1 MKHFILYN
9 LIIALAAISIISCA
23 KETIKEDTNHIKDT
37 TKRNFFDLSQESIS
51 LEKEEKTINIDITT
65 DINYSIKNEFS
76 WINITLEKDS
86 ANVVPNEP
94 VAILE
99 TTASYEDFILLEN
112 SSNVFKEAFRKDS
125 IPKQNLFRMSMQLGS
140 IQPYFS
146 TFIKSLDDYNNF
158 MEADYHTKK
167 IAILNKQLEEQK
179 SILVLGGSQ
188 LQGLSEQYLLAKT
201 GFDRDSVLFEQKAIS
216 QADLEQSKIKR
227 LSSSQSL
234 DNMKGAVANMRL
246 GILQSEQSI
255 FELKQDKNEK
265 LQQLKRSLIGNF
277 DNLSSQMAE
286 WLQTYVLVSPIYG
299 RVSYSRY
306 WQKNQNV
313 SAGDV
318 VLAVIPE
325 ERAGVAGKIYLPLQ
339 GSGKVKLNQKV
350 NIKLDNFPYM
360 EYGMIEGRI
369 RGMSSVPVEIDGVKV
384 IALEIE
390 FLNGLTSNY
399 GIELNSGE
407 EMSGIADIITE
418 DISLFQRLV
427 NPLRHLFKSRIM

>member
-1 MKHFILYN
+1 MRKRKEIELHSEEVNDIL
-9 LIIALAAISIISCA
+9 SRPPKWIISWGVSLIF
-23 KETIKEDTNHIKDT
+23 TIVVILVTGSV
-37 TKRNFFDLSQESIS
+37 FFRYPEIITAPITVSSGNMPVRLKARINGKLVS
-51 LEKEEKTINIDITT
+51 L
-65 DINYSIKNEFS
+65 
-76 WINITLEKDS
+76 LVKDS

-99 TTASYEDFILLEN
+99 TAASYEDFILLEN

-158 MEADYHTKK
+158 MDADYHTKK
-167 IAILNKQLEEQK
+167 ITILNKQLEEQK

-227 LSSSQSL
+227 LSSRQSL
-234 DNMKGAVANMRL
+234 DNMKGTVANMRL

-286 WLQTYVLVSPIYG
+286 WLQMYVLVSPIYG

>member
-1 MKHFILYN
+1 MRKRKEIELHSEEVNDIL
-9 LIIALAAISIISCA
+9 SRPPKWIISWGVSLIF
-23 KETIKEDTNHIKDT
+23 TIVVILVTGSV
-37 TKRNFFDLSQESIS
+37 FFRYPEIITAPITVSSGNMPVRLKARINGKLVS
-51 LEKEEKTINIDITT
+51 L
-65 DINYSIKNEFS
+65 
-76 WINITLEKDS
+76 LVKDS

-94 VAILE
+94 IAILE
-99 TTASYEDFILLEN
+99 TTTSYEDFILLEN

-158 MEADYHTKK
+158 MDADYHTKK
-167 IAILNKQLEEQK
+167 IAIHNKQLEEQK
-179 SILVLGGSQ
+179 SILVLGESQ
-188 LQGLSEQYLLAKT
+188 LQGLSEQYLLAKK

-216 QADLEQSKIKR
+216 QSDLEQSKINR
-227 LSSSQSL
+227 LSSRQSL
-234 DNMKGAVANMRL
+234 YNMKGTVANMRL

-255 FELKQDKNEK
+255 FELKQDKEEK

-277 DNLSSQMAE
+277 DNLSSKMAE
-286 WLQTYVLVSPIYG
+286 WLQTYVLVSPIFG
-299 RVSYSRY
+299 RVSYNRY
-306 WQKNQNV
+306 WQENQNV

-318 VLAVIPE
+318 VLVVIPE

-339 GSGKVKLNQKV
+339 GSGKVKLNQMV

-384 IALEIE
+384 IALEID

>member
-1 MKHFILYN
+1 MRKRKEIELHSEEVNDIL
-9 LIIALAAISIISCA
+9 SRPPKWIISWGVSLIF
-23 KETIKEDTNHIKDT
+23 TIVVILVTGSV
-37 TKRNFFDLSQESIS
+37 FFRYPEIITAPITVSSGNMPVRLKARINGKLVS
-51 LEKEEKTINIDITT
+51 L
-65 DINYSIKNEFS
+65 
-76 WINITLEKDS
+76 LVKDS

-99 TTASYEDFILLEN
+99 TTTSYEDFILLEN
-112 SSNVFKEAFRKDS
+112 SCNVFKEAFRKDS

-158 MEADYHTKK
+158 MDADYHTKK
-167 IAILNKQLEEQK
+167 IVILNKQLEEQK

-216 QADLEQSKIKR
+216 QADIEQSKIKR
-227 LSSSQSL
+227 LSSRQSL
-234 DNMKGAVANMRL
+234 DNMKGTVANMRL

-255 FELKQDKNEK
+255 FELKQGKNEK

-384 IALEIE
+384 IALEID

>member
-1 MKHFILYN
+1 MRKRKKIELHSEEVSDILS
-9 LIIALAAISIISCA
+9 LPPKWIISWGVSLIF
-23 KETIKEDTNHIKDT
+23 TIVLILVTGSM
-37 TKRNFFDLSQESIS
+37 FFRYPEIITAPITVSSGNMAVRLKARINGKLVS
-51 LEKEEKTINIDITT
+51 L
-65 DINYSIKNEFS
+65 
-76 WINITLEKDS
+76 LVKDS
-86 ANVVPNEP
+86 AKVGPNEP

-99 TTASYEDFILLEN
+99 TTTSYEDFIFLEN
-112 SSNVFKEAFRKDS
+112 SCNVFKEAIRKDS

-146 TFIKSLDDYNNF
+146 SFIKSLDDYNNF
-158 MEADYHTKK
+158 MDADYHTKK
-167 IAILNKQLEEQK
+167 ISILNKQLKEQK

-188 LQGLSEQYLLAKT
+188 LQDLNEQYLLAKA

-227 LSSSQSL
+227 LSTRQSL
-234 DNMKGAVANMRL
+234 DNIKGTVANMRH
-246 GILQSEQSI
+246 GILQSELSI
-255 FELKQDKNEK
+255 FELNQDKNETQ
-265 LQQLKRSLIGNF
+265 QQLKISLIGNF
-277 DNLSSQMAE
+277 DNLSSQMEE
-286 WLQTYVLVSPIYG
+286 WRQTYVLVSPVYG
-299 RVSYSRY
+299 RISYSRY
-306 WQKNQNV
+306 WQENQNV
-313 SAGDV
+313 SAGDI
-318 VLAVIPE
+318 VLVVIPE
-325 ERAGVAGKIYLPLQ
+325 ERAGVVGKIYLPLQ
-339 GSGKVKLNQKV
+339 GAGKVKLKQKV

-418 DISLFQRLV
+418 NISLFQRLV
-427 NPLRHLFKSRIM
+427 NPIRHLFKSRII

>member
-1 MKHFILYN
+1 MRKRKEIELHSEEVNDIL
-9 LIIALAAISIISCA
+9 SRPPKWIISWGVSLIF
-23 KETIKEDTNHIKDT
+23 TIVVILVTGSV
-37 TKRNFFDLSQESIS
+37 FFRYPEIITAPITVSSGNMPVRLKARINGKLVS
-51 LEKEEKTINIDITT
+51 L
-65 DINYSIKNEFS
+65 
-76 WINITLEKDS
+76 LVKDS

-158 MEADYHTKK
+158 MDADYHTKK
-167 IAILNKQLEEQK
+167 IVILNKQLEEQK

-188 LQGLSEQYLLAKT
+188 LEGLSEQYLLAKT

-227 LSSSQSL
+227 LSSRQSL
-234 DNMKGAVANMRL
+234 DNMKGTVANMRL

>member
-1 MKHFILYN
+1 MKKRKEIELHSEEVNDILSRPPKWIIN
-9 LIIALAAISIISCA
+9 WGVSLIFTIVVILVAGSVFFRYPKIITAPIIVSSGNMPVRLKA
-23 KETIKEDTNHIKDT
+23 RINGKIV
-37 TKRNFFDLSQESIS
+37 S
-51 LEKEEKTINIDITT
+51 L
-65 DINYSIKNEFS
+65 
-76 WINITLEKDS
+76 LVKDS
-86 ANVVPNEP
+86 ANVKPNEP
-94 VAILE
+94 VALLE
-99 TTASYEDFILLEN
+99 TTTSYEDFILLES

-125 IPKQNLFRMSMQLGS
+125 IPKQNLFRMNMQLGS

-158 MEADYHTKK
+158 MDADYHAKK

-179 SILVLGGSQ
+179 SILVLGKSQ
-188 LQGLSEQYLLAKT
+188 LRGLSEQYLLAKT

-216 QADLEQSKIKR
+216 KADLEQSKMKR
-227 LSSSQSL
+227 LSSRQLL
-234 DNMKGAVANMRL
+234 DNMNGTVASMRL

-265 LQQLKRSLIGNF
+265 LLQLKRSLIGNF

-286 WLQTYVLVSPIYG
+286 WLQTYVIVSPIYG

-306 WQKNQNV
+306 WQENQNV

-318 VLAVIPE
+318 VLSVIPE
-325 ERAGVAGKIYLPLQ
+325 VRAGVIGRIYLPLQ
-339 GSGKVKLNQKV
+339 GLGKVKLNQKV
-350 NIKLDNFPYM
+350 NIKLDNFHYM

-369 RGMSSVPVEIDGVKV
+369 RGMSSVPVEIDGLKV

-390 FLNGLTSNY
+390 FPNGLTSNY

-418 DISLFQRLV
+418 EVSLFQRLV
-427 NPLRHLFKSRIM
+427 NPIRYLFKSRIM

>member
-1 MKHFILYN
+1 MRKRKEIELHSEEVNDIL
-9 LIIALAAISIISCA
+9 SRPPKWIISWGVSLIF
-23 KETIKEDTNHIKDT
+23 TIVVILVTGSV
-37 TKRNFFDLSQESIS
+37 FFRYPEIITAPITVSSGNMPVRLKARINGKLVS
-51 LEKEEKTINIDITT
+51 L
-65 DINYSIKNEFS
+65 
-76 WINITLEKDS
+76 LVKDS

-94 VAILE
+94 IAILE
-99 TTASYEDFILLEN
+99 TTTSYEDFILLEN

-146 TFIKSLDDYNNF
+146 TFINSLDDYNNF
-158 MEADYHTKK
+158 MDADYHTKK
-167 IAILNKQLEEQK
+167 IAIHNKQLEEQK
-179 SILVLGGSQ
+179 SILVLGESQ

-216 QADLEQSKIKR
+216 QSDFEQSKINR
-227 LSSSQSL
+227 LSSRQSL
-234 DNMKGAVANMRL
+234 YNMKGTVANMRL

-255 FELKQDKNEK
+255 FELKQDKEEK

-277 DNLSSQMAE
+277 DNLSSKMAE
-286 WLQTYVLVSPIYG
+286 WLQTYVLVSPIFG
-299 RVSYSRY
+299 RVSYNRY
-306 WQKNQNV
+306 WQENQNV

-318 VLAVIPE
+318 VLVVIPE

-339 GSGKVKLNQKV
+339 GSGKVKLNQMV

-384 IALEIE
+384 IALEID

>member
-1 MKHFILYN
+1 MRKRKEIELHSEEVNDIL
-9 LIIALAAISIISCA
+9 SRPPKWIISWGVSLIF
-23 KETIKEDTNHIKDT
+23 TIVVILVTGSV
-37 TKRNFFDLSQESIS
+37 FFRYPEIITAPITVSSGNMPVRLKARINGKLVS
-51 LEKEEKTINIDITT
+51 L
-65 DINYSIKNEFS
+65 
-76 WINITLEKDS
+76 LVKDS
-86 ANVVPNEP
+86 ANVLPNEP

-99 TTASYEDFILLEN
+99 TTTSYEDFILLEN
-112 SSNVFKEAFRKDS
+112 SSNVFKETFRKDS

-158 MEADYHTKK
+158 MDADYHTKK

-216 QADLEQSKIKR
+216 QADFEQSKIKR
-227 LSSSQSL
+227 LSSRQSL
-234 DNMKGAVANMRL
+234 DNMKGTVANMRL

-339 GSGKVKLNQKV
+339 GLGKVKLNQKV

-390 FLNGLTSNY
+390 FINGLTSNY